1 MSFHSLKVM
10 AVFLCGI
17 STCTAS
23 MTISGTRII
32 FTGDEKD
39 ISVRTNNK
47 GNQPALVQVWVD
59 DGKADADLNAVKIP
73 FVVTPPV
80 YRVEPGRGQSVRL
93 IYNDMTLPQDR
104 ESVYWFNML
113 EIPPAP
119 AGNAKKNRLELAF
132 RTRIK
137 IFFRPK
143 ALSSNSEENTDK
155 LRWQMISDNVKG
167 IGVEVTNPTPY
178 FFSFDTAVINA
189 QSGKIPLIMDM
200 VAPGATQKFY
210 PEKKWTAPLTIKS
223 VNYWLLNDYGASVMK
238 TLKSADN
245 KKLTLS
251 EK

>member
-1 MSFHSLKVM
+1 MSLNFIKII
-10 AVFLCGI
+10 AAFICGI

-32 FTGDEKD
+32 FPGSEKD
-39 ISVRTNNK
+39 VSVRTNNK

-59 DGKADADLNAVKIP
+59 DGKTDSNINTVKVP

-93 IYNDMTLPQDR
+93 VYNGMVLPQDR

-119 AGNAKKNRLELAF
+119 VGSVKKNRLELAF

-137 IFFRPK
+137 IFFRPQTL
-143 ALSSNSEENTDK
+143 ASNSEASVDK
-155 LRWQMISDNVKG
+155 LRWKMITDSEKG
-167 IGVEVTNPTPY
+167 VGVEVTNTTPY
-178 FFSFDTAVINA
+178 FFSFDTAKLNTKN
-189 QSGKIPLIMDM
+189 SKIELMMDM
-200 VAPGATQKFY
+200 VAPGATAKFY
-210 PEKKWTAPLTIKS
+210 PAKKLTNSVS
-223 VNYWLLNDYGASVMK
+223 VNSVNFWLLNDYGASVMK
-238 TLKSADN
+238 TLKPGDGGFLS
-245 KKLTLS
+245 LT

>member
-1 MSFHSLKVM
+1 MSFNFIQLV
-10 AVFLCGI
+10 AVFICGV

-32 FTGDEKD
+32 FPGNEKD

-59 DGKADADLNAVKIP
+59 DGKTDSNINTVKIP

-93 IYNDMTLPQDR
+93 IYNGMSLPQDR

-119 AGNAKKNRLELAF
+119 VSDVKRNRLELAF

-137 IFFRPK
+137 IFFRPQM
-143 ALSSNSEENTDK
+143 LTSNSEASVDK
-155 LRWQMISDNVKG
+155 LRWKMITDSEKG
-167 IGVEVTNPTPY
+167 VGLEVTNTTPY
-178 FFSFDTAVINA
+178 FFSFDTAKLNTKN
-189 QSGKIPLIMDM
+189 SKIDLMMDM
-200 VAPGATQKFY
+200 VAPGATANFY
-210 PEKKWTAPLTIKS
+210 PTKKLTNSVS
-223 VNYWLLNDYGASVMK
+223 VNSVNFWLLNDYGASVMK
-238 TLKSADN
+238 TLKPGNGDFLS
-245 KKLTLS
+245 LT